1 MRQPSKYLDDRL
13 VPTPRLPK
21 LLVTVET
28 ENVLFPENANFNI
41 IYLTLES
48 MYNVPE
54 MMSSEMTYKA
64 CTVLPDFS
72 GVYK

>member
-1 MRQPSKYLDDRL
+1 MRQSSKYLDDTL

-21 LLVTVET
+21 LLVSVKT
-28 ENVLFPENANFNI
+28 EDGLFPENCNFNI

-54 MMSSEMTYKA
+54 IMSSEMTYKA

-72 GVYK
+72 GV

>member
-1 MRQPSKYLDDRL
+1 MRQALKYLDDRL

-21 LLVTVET
+21 LLVSVET
-28 ENVLFPENANFNI
+28 ENVLFPENVNFNI

-54 MMSSEMTYKA
+54 IMNSSMTYQA
-64 CTVLPDFS
+64 CTVLPDIS
-72 GVYK
+72 GV